1 MPSPVIPRSKSA
13 PDINSPDS
21 PSNEPASTKSVR
33 SSRSTGSPVTTTPWP
48 TKLAEYIKSK
58 PKNSDLTEER
68 LHEFNRRYANNTSSS
83 PYYKGLTDF
92 SLVINREKLSGSSPG
107 RESHAATSFVSSG
120 SRTSFVVKVQEWG
133 SSCFTSKRNERTSLS
148 SSASS
153 SSWTKSSSSTK
164 QSHDTRFMTSSSS
177 SASSKVTETNIK
189 TMRNDSQ
196 SEKKKVTFPN
206 TTPTTEKPLR
216 ERDTEPQPSMLPLP
230 PPTVSPPELLPYPLP
245 LISPPQPPAV
255 QAPPPPLAWT
265 PGAGG
270 GNEREYVWADTYR
283 PYWLQEFLCNR
294 NKALWLKSI
303 VRNWHDKAEQCG
315 HFIFE
320 GNPGVGKRTMIW
332 ALLREA
338 FGEDKVQAREEC
350 KKFYLKGEAVGSI
363 FVNLLV
369 SPQHVEVN
377 LSELKGYEKHII
389 VELIK
394 EKNNIPSDTT
404 TLNCNGDNCK
414 AIILHEAEKLSTDAL
429 SYIKWMLERFKG
441 CNKVFFCCSDAKKLQ
456 PIVPLCTYVQ
466 LLEPSVEEILEV
478 LAFIAK
484 REGIQLPQP
493 LAYKIAI
500 NSKNNLRQAIRSFEA
515 TWHFSGCSD
524 SLKEDQD
531 IKMGWEDRI
540 ANIAKNVLKEQ
551 SPKQLYNIRGELQN
565 LIEHNVAPEFIF
577 QSLKDELK
585 NILPEELKQQFDHL
599 YDEYQKYHAVSRY
612 LLSAT
617 QQEELGKK
625 QHDQRKNVQQF
636 MRIEEF
642 IARFMSWYKGLV
654 NKEYT

>member
-21 PSNEPASTKSVR
+21 PSNEPASAKSVR

-48 TKLAEYIKSK
+48 TKLADYIKSK

-68 LHEFNRRYANNTSSS
+68 LHEFNKRYANNTSSS

-133 SSCFTSKRNERTSLS
+133 SSCFTSKRNERLSLS

-189 TMRNDSQ
+189 TTRNDSL

-206 TTPTTEKPLR
+206 TSSTTEKPLR
-216 ERDTEPQPSMLPLP
+216 ERDTEPQPSMMPLP

-255 QAPPPPLAWT
+255 QAPPPLWT

-484 REGIQLPQP
+484 REGIQLPQQ

-515 TWHFSGCSD
+515 TWHF
-524 SLKEDQD
+524 
-531 IKMGWEDRI
+531 R
-540 ANIAKNVLKEQ
+540 
-551 SPKQLYNIRGELQN
+551 YNIH
-565 LIEHNVAPEFIF
+565 IYV
-577 QSLKDELK
+577 
-585 NILPEELKQQFDHL
+585 
-599 YDEYQKYHAVSRY
+599 QKCIG
-612 LLSAT
+612 LS
-617 QQEELGKK
+617 
-625 QHDQRKNVQQF
+625 
-636 MRIEEF
+636 
-642 IARFMSWYKGLV
+642 
-654 NKEYT
+654 